1 MCKTKPKYQILPP
14 LTPAEY
20 DALKASIKKR
30 GVEVAIIV
38 DQCGETVDGF
48 HRQKACD
55 ELGISCPTEVRRF
68 DSDAERLELT
78 VTANCQRRQL
88 NRKQKRALIAAYLRR
103 DPAIADNALAGLIGV
118 SNNTVAAE
126 RAELEATLQIA
137 KLTQFRGRD
146 GKIRRRKYAR
156 VVANTPAEVELALEV
171 VTELPRNGKTFDVM
185 TAARRVRRQKRRTI
199 RQHEVIQ
206 RLPDDSV
213 CLYHCP
219 FQELEQVAGLVPNSV
234 DFFYADI
241 PFDGTF
247 LPQLADLAA
256 MAARLLRDGGICAVQ
271 SGQYVLNQVMASL
284 GQHLTYRW
292 MMATVWDGPANIV
305 HRLSL
310 ASQWRPKLLFSK
322 GDWSVHGLWPDL
334 SHHAVAEK
342 EWHPWQQPLGEVEAL
357 VRYFTNAGD
366 LVVDACGGSFTT
378 ALACRNLGRRCVSC
392 DVDERAVLIGQERLA
407 AEAAFV
413 ADEAPPRAKSRRE
426 ELSVAR

>member
-1 MCKTKPKYQILPP
+1 MRERKPKYQILPA

-20 DALKASIKKR
+20 DALKASIRKR
-30 GVEVAIIV
+30 GVEVPIIV
-38 DQCGETVDGF
+38 DQCGEIVDGF

-68 DSDAERLELT
+68 DSEAERLELA

-88 NRKQKRALIAAYLRR
+88 SRKQKRALIAAYLRR

-118 SNNTVAAE
+118 SNNTVSSV
-126 RAELEATLQIA
+126 RTELEATLQIA
-137 KLTQFRGRD
+137 KLTQLRGRD

-156 VVANTPAEVELALEV
+156 VLANIPAEVELALEV
-171 VTELPRNGKTFDVM
+171 VNELPRNGKTFDVM
-185 TAARRVRRQKRRTI
+185 TAARRLRRQRQRTI
-199 RQHEVIQ
+199 RQQEVVQ

-213 CLYHCP
+213 RLYHCP

-241 PFDGTF
+241 PFDGSF

-256 MAARLLRDGGICAVQ
+256 LAARVLRDGGICAIQ
-271 SGQYVLNQVMASL
+271 SGQWALNHVMTALSER
-284 GQHLTYRW
+284 LTYRW
-292 MMATVWDGPANIV
+292 MMATVWDGPANII

-322 GDWSVHGLWPDL
+322 GDWSVPGLWPDL

-342 EWHPWQQPLGEVEAL
+342 EWHPWQQPLAEVEAL
-357 VRYFTNAGD
+357 VRYFTKAGD
-366 LVVDACGGSFTT
+366 LVLDACGGSFTT
-378 ALACRNLGRRCVSC
+378 AVACRNLGRRCISC
-392 DVDERAVLIGQERLA
+392 DVDERAVAIGHERLS

-413 ADEAPPRAKSRRE
+413 DEQSRDDALCATR
-426 ELSVAR
+426 